1 MSFAA
6 LNINK
11 PLQRALD
18 DLNFSSPTPIQE
30 KAFPVILSGRDVVAI
45 AQTGTG
51 KTLAYLLPLLR
62 QLPYSEQ
69 KQPRILIV
77 VPTRELVVQV
87 VEEAKAL
94 GKYTSVRIGGIYGG
108 ANINTQK
115 QLIFDGLDVLV
126 ATPGRLMDMFLTR
139 TVQVNAI
146 QKLVIDEVD
155 EMLNLGFR
163 PQLANILDILPARRQ
178 NLLFSATLDEEAETI
193 IETYFNSPQYV
204 ELVTRGTPLEKIVQK
219 AYDAPNFYS
228 KVNLLEYLLLNDK
241 SYKKVLVFVKNKKLA
256 DDLYKELEPALGDSL
271 GIIHSNKTQPQ
282 RFAAI
287 EKMESGEHR
296 ILIATDIIAR
306 GLDIPEV
313 SHVINFDTPAQPEDY
328 IHRIGRTGR
337 ADKAGTA
344 ISFVTEAEK
353 PNQKKIEGLMN
364 KKIAMEEWPE
374 GAEISDHLTKDE
386 LPVKKDKNLKK
397 FNKPVEI
404 KGGGAFHEK
413 KEKNKKENQ
422 GGKRYREDQ
431 RRKEKKYN
439 KLKSKGK

>member
-1 MSFAA
+1 
-6 LNINK
+6 L
-11 PLQRALD
+11 LRALQ
-18 DLNFSSPTPIQE
+18 DLGFTAPTLIQE
-30 KAFPVILSGRDVVAI
+30 KSFPVIMSGKDVVAI

-62 QLPYSEQ
+62 QLPFSEQ

-87 VEEAKAL
+87 VDEVKKLSAYMNL
-94 GKYTSVRIGGIYGG
+94 RVGGIYGG

-139 TVQVNAI
+139 TIQVNAI

-163 PQLANILDILPARRQ
+163 TQLTTMLDILPRKRQ
-178 NLLFSATLDEEAETI
+178 NLLFSATLDEDVEKI
-193 IETYFNSPQYV
+193 IASYFNSPQYV
-204 ELVTRGTPLEKIVQK
+204 ELVTRGTPLSKIVQK
-219 AYDAPNFYS
+219 AYYVPNFYS
-228 KVNLLEYLLLNDK
+228 KVNLLEYLLLNDDEL
-241 SYKKVLVFVKNKKLA
+241 KKVLVFVKTKKLA
-256 DDLYKELEPALGDSL
+256 DELYKEIEPVFGEAL

-296 ILIATDIIAR
+296 VLIATDIIAR

-313 SHVINFDTPAQPEDY
+313 THVINFDTPAEAGDY

-337 ADKAGTA
+337 ADKNGTA
-344 ISFVTEAEK
+344 ITFITEAEK
-353 PNQKKIEGLMN
+353 AHQQKIEALMN
-364 KKIAMEEWPE
+364 KKIPMIEIPE
-374 GAEISDHLTKDE
+374 DVELSDLLTKDE
-386 LPVKKDKNLKK
+386 IPVKKDKNLKK
-397 FNKPVEI
+397 FNKLPDTT
-404 KGGGAFHEK
+404 GGGAFHEK
-413 KEKNKKENQ
+413 KAKNKKENK
-422 GGKRYREDQ
+422 GGKRHQESQ
-431 RRKEKKYN
+431 RRKELKFNSKK
-439 KLKSKGK
+439 SRGK